1 MNAAARSRPHAGLSR
16 PRAEE
21 LSGLLRALGHP
32 LRLQIVAALCAEEVH
47 VNALA
52 ERLGAPQAVISQQ
65 LRILRMCRLV
75 EVTRERGLAVY
86 RLGEPRLRGLL
97 RCMEGCSVG

>member
-1 MNAAARSRPHAGLSR
+1 M
-16 PRAEE
+16 
-21 LSGLLRALGHP
+21 LRALAHP
-32 LRLQIVAALCAEEVH
+32 LRLQIVAVLCAEEVH

-52 ERLGAPQAVISQQ
+52 ERLAASQAVVSQQ

-75 EVTRERGLAVY
+75 ETSRERGLAVY
-86 RLGEPRLRGLL
+86 RLAEPRLRQLM